1 MSSCIVPFIFPR
13 TQIRRS
19 AGTDSGWY
27 YDRALFVIHSGYA
40 QDSRGRA
47 TCTPLRNRI
56 QAIKIMQLIAAV
68 VGASAWEARQ
78 RHLTTAHSSI
88 MAGFY
93 ELRITN
99 HGLSLGLRCGVPPR
113 QIQTNNDASG
123 SPQRVA
129 GRPPLL
135 SVLITGS
142 VSDGPE
148 RLWDGPYGIAV
159 RRWK

>member
-13 TQIRRS
+13 TQMRHS
-19 AGTDSGWY
+19 AATDSGWY
-27 YDRALFVIHSGYA
+27 GDRVPLVIHSDYA

-47 TCTPLRNRI
+47 SSTPLRYRI
-56 QAIKIMQLIAAV
+56 QAIKIMQLIGCGCRGFR
-68 VGASAWEARQ
+68 VGSTPAIFD
-78 RHLTTAHSSI
+78 HSPFKYH
-88 MAGFY
+88 GRL
-93 ELRITN
+93 LRATN
-99 HGLSLGLRCGVPPR
+99 HEPRPFGLRCGVPPR